1 MTLPTSASSASGFA
15 AAVFDMDGTLL
26 DTEPLYREAIY
37 AACTELGYQMTD
49 DLHVAQIGVPTDGAR
64 HIFETAF
71 GPDFPFEHF
80 RKRMHE
86 IMSEIEVAR
95 GVSEKPGARDFL
107 LLLKARGIPTA
118 VVTSTARPAAPDR
131 LMRAGIA
138 ELFDVVITRSDV
150 SNGKPHP
157 EPFLMAAERLGI
169 PASSCLALEDSPTGV
184 RSAKAA
190 GMKVVMVPDMVPP
203 DAATAE
209 LCLAVLDD
217 LGAVS
222 AAYFPEEAA

>member
-1 MTLPTSASSASGFA
+1 MTLSASPTSPSGFA
-15 AAVFDMDGTLL
+15 AVVFDMDGTLL

-37 AACTELGYQMTD
+37 AACAELGYQMTD
-49 DLHVAQIGVPTDGAR
+49 DLHVAQVGTPTDGAR

-71 GPDFPFEHF
+71 GSDFPFEHF

-86 IMSEIEVAR
+86 IMGEIEVAR

-107 LLLKARGIPTA
+107 NLLKARGIPTA
-118 VVTSTARPAAPDR
+118 VVTSTARPAAPER

-157 EPFLMAAERLGI
+157 EPFLTAAARLGVA
-169 PASSCLALEDSPTGV
+169 ASACLALEDSPTGV
-184 RSAKAA
+184 RAAKAA
-190 GMKVVMVPDMVPP
+190 GMQVVMVPDMVAP
-203 DAATAE
+203 DPATDAI
-209 LCLAVLDD
+209 CLAVLDD
-217 LGAVS
+217 LGVVS
-222 AAYFPEEAA
+222 ARYFPEEAA